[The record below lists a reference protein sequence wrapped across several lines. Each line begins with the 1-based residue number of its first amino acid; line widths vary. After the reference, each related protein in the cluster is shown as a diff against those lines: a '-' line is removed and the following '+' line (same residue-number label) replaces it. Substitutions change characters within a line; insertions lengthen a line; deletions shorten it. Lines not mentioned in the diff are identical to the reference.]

1 MSFWMPEEA
10 LVALAHI
17 EYGTP
22 FLKTGT
28 DDARVLPV
36 LDRADA
42 HVVSLC
48 QRTLGDS
55 CGVNADIGSRLSG
68 LHAFPGFFQSS
79 FHTLHYKSRLTE
91 LKRTAVS
98 VSGWRQANGNRQQ
111 KFRANLQ
118 VS

>member
-1 MSFWMPEEA
+1 MPEET
-10 LVALAHI
+10 LVALDHI

-22 FLKTGT
+22 LLKTGT
-28 DDARVLPV
+28 YDARVLPI

-42 HVVSLC
+42 YVVSLC

-55 CGVNADIGSRLSG
+55 CAVNADTGSRLSG

-98 VSGWRQANGNRQQ
+98 ASGWRQARGNRQQ
-111 KFRANLQ
+111 EFRANL
-118 VS
+118 